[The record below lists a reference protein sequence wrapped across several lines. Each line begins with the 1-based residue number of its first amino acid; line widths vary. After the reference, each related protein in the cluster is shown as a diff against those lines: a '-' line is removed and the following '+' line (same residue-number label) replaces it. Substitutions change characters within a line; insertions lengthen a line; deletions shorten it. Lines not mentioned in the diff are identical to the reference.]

1 MDKTLISV
9 LSGLGAM
16 FGWGISDFF
25 ANLSSDQI
33 GHLKA
38 FFWSQLA
45 GIIFTIL
52 LIPLFGINTQVSL
65 ILGIIIFISSIF
77 YATAYLYFYKAF
89 EIGNVSVVSAT
100 INLNVIIAMLI
111 AIIFSGQSLTA
122 FQLFSV
128 FLILSGVFLV
138 SVNFNDIKNKEF
150 KLLAGVKEA
159 LLASVFFGIFWN
171 LSEFISEKIGWLPTS
186 LYVKFGAI
194 ITLIIFS
201 FSTKKNLK
209 IEKATKKILLVTV
222 LVGVLEAAAVA
233 SMNYGLEFGDLIL
246 VSPIASALSVVTIL
260 MAVVFLKEKITKV
273 QAFGILLTIIGIV
286 LTSL

>member
-16 FGWGISDFF
+16 FGWGVSDFF

-52 LIPLFGINTQVSL
+52 LIPFFGINTSVSI

-77 YATAYLYFYKAF
+77 YAVAYLLFYKAF

-111 AIIFSGQSLTA
+111 ATIFSGQSLTQ

-128 FLILSGVFLV
+128 FLIILGVFLV
-138 SVNFNDIKNKEF
+138 SVNFNDIKNNEF
-150 KLLAGVKEA
+150 KLLSGVKEA
-159 LLASVFFGIFWN
+159 LIASVFFGIFWN
-171 LSEFISEKIGWLPTS
+171 LSEYISEKIGWLPTS

-194 ITLIIFS
+194 ITLLIFS
-201 FSTKKNLK
+201 FFTKKNLK
-209 IEKATKKILLVTV
+209 IEKATKKILLITV
-222 LVGVLEAAAVA
+222 LVGILEAAAVA

-246 VSPIASALSVVTIL
+246 VSPIASALSIVTIL
-260 MAVVFLKEKITKV
+260 MAVIFLKEKITRIQV
-273 QAFGILLTIIGIV
+273 FGILITIIGII